1 MSRFD
6 RFTTEELML
15 IKWALY
21 IVIIAFN
28 DNENGTTCNE
38 SEYKIAKSL
47 YKSIK
52 EYLKEKKND

>member
-6 RFTTEELML
+6 RFTAEELMI

-21 IVIIAFN
+21 IVIN
-28 DNENGTTCNE
+28 DYGYNE
-38 SEYKIAKSL
+38 SENKIAKSL

-52 EYLKEKKND
+52 ECLKEKKND

>member
-15 IKWALY
+15 LKWALY
-21 IVIIAFN
+21 IVIN
-28 DNENGTTCNE
+28 DCNE

-47 YKSIK
+47 YDSIN
-52 EYLKEKKND
+52 EYLKERKND

>member
-1 MSRFD
+1 MTRFD

-15 IKWALY
+15 LKWALY
-21 IVIIAFN
+21 IVIN
-28 DNENGTTCNE
+28 DNEDGTDCNE

>member
-15 IKWALY
+15 IKWAKYL
-21 IVIIAFN
+21 VID
-28 DNENGTTCNE
+28 DNEDGTDCNE

-47 YKSIK
+47 YHSIK

>member
-6 RFTTEELML
+6 RFTTEELMT
-15 IKWALY
+15 IKWALFL
-21 IVIIAFN
+21 IID
-28 DNENGTTCNE
+28 DNENGTDCNE

-47 YKSIK
+47 YASIN

>member
-1 MSRFD
+1 MNKSD

-15 IKWALY
+15 IKWALFLL
-21 IVIIAFN
+21 IVAY
-28 DNENGTTCNE
+28 DNEDEAICNE
-38 SEYKIAKSL
+38 NEYKIAKSL

>member
-15 IKWALY
+15 LKLGLY
-21 IVIIAFN
+21 IVIN
-28 DNENGTTCNE
+28 DNDDVTDCNE
-38 SEYKIAKSL
+38 SEYKIAKLL

>member
-6 RFTTEELML
+6 RFTTEELMT
-15 IKWALY
+15 IKWGLY
-21 IVIIAFN
+21 IIIDYN
-28 DNENGTTCNE
+28 KNGTSCNE

-47 YKSIK
+47 YESIK

>member
-6 RFTTEELML
+6 RFTTEELMT
-15 IKWALY
+15 IKWGLY
-21 IVIIAFN
+21 LVID

-47 YKSIK
+47 YKSIN

>member
-1 MSRFD
+1 MNKFD

-15 IKWALY
+15 LKCALY
-21 IVIIAFN
+21 LVID
-28 DNENGTTCNE
+28 DNEDGTDCNE

-47 YKSIK
+47 YDSIN